1 MTPFGPFGLFGARF
15 DLPEFFIGLAA
26 GLLLVWTASR
36 LRPVSSW
43 LGKQFTGRVRQAAT
57 SFTAGAKDRFDVE
70 LIEQVETMH
79 AAGNVL
85 ALSDILV
92 SPRLL
97 APAPMTDPMAQ
108 DQRGAETLS
117 VLPNLPDASYLSAV
131 YGATSLPLVDAVG
144 QGQSML
150 LTGPVGSGKSTALAY
165 LALEGANG
173 RLRTADNQRRLPL
186 FVHAGDF
193 QFNRDAAGDAL
204 DPLIR
209 ATQERASSGLRSRLP
224 AYIRQHVETGS
235 VLLLLDGLDEVPVEQ
250 LAPYASWLTRLV
262 EAELGIQVV
271 AAGPVRGYDG
281 LLATGLAPVN
291 LAPWTDD
298 QQRVFLRRWGS
309 AWREHAA
316 PLLKRSQLDDLD
328 PALVSG
334 WLSGVTR
341 GLTPM
346 ELTLRGWAA
355 HAGDL
360 MGASILE
367 SYEAHLRRFVDA
379 EEQQA
384 AAAAGVAWI
393 EQRQAAFEESA
404 LRRGTPVSDLIEA
417 GLLVR
422 RAGNRLSFAIPAIG
436 CYLAGQGMQSLG
448 VPQSVDGSYWGMAR
462 AAHAF
467 HIALGEAADEVEHAL
482 ASGPDPLERSSLRVG
497 DWLRLSPESASW
509 RPAALRALGKLIQ
522 DSKRAY
528 GLRLRATHAM
538 AESHE
543 PTAAVFFRRLLAS
556 EHPSS
561 RILGALGLGG
571 LRDLESTNEL
581 KAAVTNDRD
590 IRVRQAA
597 CLALAALGS
606 EPALEGLGEAL
617 LHGEEAVRVAAAE
630 ALANHPDEGYE
641 MLKEAATIDD
651 LLTRRAAVFGLARIP
666 DSWAR
671 EQLEKLQVDD
681 KQWVV
686 RGAAAEALE
695 KRQNPPYPVQP
706 PVREVADLPWLVAYA
721 SKAGLA
727 VAPGRPAL
735 EMLRRAI
742 NQGNQDEQVA
752 ALETLGWID
761 EASFGLELK
770 NALNGGEPYLRDTAF
785 EALWR
790 QGAAVST
797 SPETSA
803 GD

>member
-15 DLPEFFIGLAA
+15 DLPEFFVGLAA

-36 LRPVSSW
+36 LRPITSW
-43 LGKQFTGRVRQAAT
+43 LSGQASGRVRQAAI

-70 LIEQVETMH
+70 LIERVETMH

-85 ALSDILV
+85 ALSDIV
-92 SPRLL
+92 VAPRLL
-97 APAPMTDPMAQ
+97 APAPMTNPLAQ

-117 VLPNLPDASYLSAV
+117 VLPNLPDATYLSAV
-131 YGATSLPLVDAVG
+131 YGATSLPLADALR
-144 QGQSML
+144 QGRHML
-150 LTGPVGSGKSTALAY
+150 ITGPVGGGKSTALAF

-173 RLRTADNQRRLPL
+173 RLRTADNRRLLPVL
-186 FVHAGDF
+186 IHAADF
-193 QFNRDAAGDAL
+193 ELDQYGQADAL
-204 DPLIR
+204 DPLVR
-209 ATQERASSGLRSRLP
+209 AAQERASSGLRSRLP
-224 AYIRQHVETGS
+224 AYLRQHSEAGD
-235 VLLLLDGLDEVPVEQ
+235 VLLLLDGLDEVPVES
-250 LAPYASWLTRLV
+250 LAPYTSWLTRLI
-262 EAELGIQVV
+262 EAYPGTLVV

-281 LLATGLAPVN
+281 LLATGLAPVS
-291 LAPWTDD
+291 LAPWTDH

-316 PLLKRSQLDDLD
+316 PLLKRSQLEDLD

-334 WLSGVTR
+334 WLSGEAR

-355 HAGDL
+355 HAGDVL
-360 MGASILE
+360 GASILE
-367 SYEAHLRRFVDA
+367 SYEAHLRRFLDA
-379 EEQQA
+379 EEQQS

-393 EQRQAAFEESA
+393 EQRRAAFDENV
-404 LRRGTPVSDLIEA
+404 LRRGTPVSELIEA
-417 GLLVR
+417 GILVR
-422 RAGNRLSFAIPAIG
+422 RAGHRLAFSIPAIG
-436 CYLAGQGMQSLG
+436 CYLAGQGMQALG
-448 VPQSVDGSYWGMAR
+448 VPQSVDAAHWGLAR

-467 HIALGEAADEVEHAL
+467 HVALGEGTEEVEHAL

-497 DWLRLSPESASW
+497 SWLRLAPEMASW
-509 RPAALRALGKLIQ
+509 RPAAMRALGKLIQ
-522 DSKRAY
+522 DSNRAY

-538 AESHE
+538 AESRE

-556 EHPSS
+556 DQPST

-571 LRDLESTNEL
+571 VRDLEATNEL
-581 KAAVTNDRD
+581 KAAINSDRD
-590 IRVRQAA
+590 SRVRQAA

-671 EQLEKLQVDD
+671 EELEKLQVDD
-681 KQWVV
+681 QQWVV

-695 KRQNPPYPVQP
+695 KRQTPPYPILP
-706 PVREVADLPWLVAYA
+706 PMREVAELPWLVAFA
-721 SKAGLA
+721 SQAGLA

-742 NQGNQDEQVA
+742 NQGSQDERMA
-752 ALETLGWID
+752 ALEALGWID
-761 EASFGLELK
+761 EASFELELK
-770 NALNGGEPYLRDTAF
+770 NALNGGETYLRDTAF

-790 QGAAVST
+790 QQAAVTRPSEVDA
-797 SPETSA
+797 S
-803 GD
+803 D